1 MRRLGRS
8 DGKTCRADPSAGR
21 PRTTPFNEALTN
33 GPLNLPQAD
42 ARGGPVAL
50 WSGAG
55 MAAKAQAPAG
65 AEKEPAKGG
74 KKKLVMLAGVAVLLL
89 LGGGGGAAYFL
100 GLFGG
105 GGEKAEAAGDGH
117 GDGEDHDAAATAAA
131 DAADGHGAKAG
142 SGEAHAGGDG
152 HAAGAGSPGA
162 VVAFVDLPDVLV
174 NLRSDGKRMR
184 FLKLRVALE
193 VDSDKSAEGV
203 KALTPRVMDSFQMY
217 LRALSVDEIQGS
229 AGMQKLKEE
238 MMARV
243 NLAIEPHRIR
253 DVLFKELLVQ

>member
-1 MRRLGRS
+1 
-8 DGKTCRADPSAGR
+8 
-21 PRTTPFNEALTN
+21 
-33 GPLNLPQAD
+33 
-42 ARGGPVAL
+42 
-50 WSGAG
+50 
-55 MAAKAQAPAG
+55 MAAKAKAPAG
-65 AEKEPAKGG
+65 AETEPPKGG
-74 KKKLVMLAGVAVLLL
+74 KKKLMMLAGVAVLVL
-89 LGGGGGAAYFL
+89 LGGGVGAAYLL

-105 GGEKAEAAGDGH
+105 DDGKTEAATDGH
-117 GDGEDHDAAATAAA
+117 GGVGQDHESPVA
-131 DAADGHGAKAG
+131 DATDGHGAKAG
-142 SGEAHAGGDG
+142 DGEAHAGGG
-152 HAAGAGSPGA
+152 EHAAGVGTPGA
-162 VVAFVDLPDVLV
+162 VVMFVDLPDVLV

-238 MMARV
+238 MMARA